1 MQNSGV
7 SAGAVAEFLGV
18 RLHGADVAI
27 SGLAPLGEAG
37 TGQLT
42 FATDAAKAAD
52 ALAAALQTGAVV
64 LVPQSGIDAAPSGTV
79 IAVDNP
85 RAAFARV
92 VDRFFAPK
100 PESGIHPTA
109 IVDPSAVI
117 HPSAHVGPYTVIREG
132 VVIDEHAEIRAHV
145 VLHHGVHVGAHTLVK
160 SHAVVGEEGFGID
173 TDAEG
178 NNLRLPH
185 VGSVRLGR
193 HVEVGNFT
201 TVCSGTIA
209 PTTVGDFTK
218 IDDHVHIA
226 HNCRIGRNVIITAC
240 AELSGSVVVE
250 DYAWVGPNASVL
262 QGKTLGERSLL
273 GIGAVAVQS
282 VPANEVRAGNPA
294 RRIRDNV

>member
-1 MQNSGV
+1 MKKADV
-7 SAGAVAEFLGV
+7 SARTIAEFLEAELRGP
-18 RLHGADVAI
+18 DVVIA
-27 SGLAPLGEAG
+27 GLAPLSEAG
-37 TGQLT
+37 AAQLT
-42 FATDAAKAAD
+42 FAMDPAKAAD
-52 ALAAALQTGAVV
+52 LLETALRGGAVA
-64 LVPQSGIDAAPSGTV
+64 LIPTAEAGELPAGTV

-85 RAAFARV
+85 RGAFART
-92 VDRFFAPK
+92 VDEFFAPK
-100 PESGIHPTA
+100 PERGIHPTA
-109 IVDPSAVI
+109 IVHETAVV
-117 HPSAHVGPYTVIREG
+117 HPSAHVGPYSVLAEDVVVEEG
-132 VVIDEHAEIRAHV
+132 VEIRAHV
-145 VLHHGVHVGAHTLVK
+145 VLHRGVHVGAHTLIK

-178 NNLRLPH
+178 NNLRVPH

-218 IDDHVHIA
+218 VDDHVHIA

-273 GIGAVAVQS
+273 GIGAVAVHS

-294 RRIRDNV
+294 RRIRDNN